1 FGSDRQVSQ
10 IAAYL
15 RLPGGTSALDVSG
28 KLVEMARDSLVTFG
42 KLLDSRKVKAAT
54 YAIYRDYIRTLLAT
68 VSTRF
73 MSTTE
78 VAKPLTTARDE
89 L

>member
-1 FGSDRQVSQ
+1 
-10 IAAYL
+10 
-15 RLPGGTSALDVSG
+15 
-28 KLVEMARDSLVTFG
+28 
-42 KLLDSRKVKAAT
+42 AAT

-89 L
+89 LDAVIAAMRRHDFRMHLPEAKRLRRGIQSALNHYAG